1 MKHIFAIKEL
11 FKDGVLA
18 FLLTLPGFLVCLM
31 PLKKRNPIKFDAS
44 VMHR

>member
-18 FLLTLPGFLVCLM
+18 FVWTLPGFLVFL
-31 PLKKRNPIKFDAS
+31 PLKKRNPTKFDAS
-44 VMHR
+44 V